1 MSLLALLSAPA
12 SRHVVLDGDSIVSGG
27 ASNVPVGLS
36 RTQLAALLPHC
47 SVASVAVAGSLA
59 NVLPHAGWDT
69 PEPSNTIAYVAVGH
83 NDLNAG
89 MTAAAVYAGIAAVV
103 TELRNGGA
111 LYVVVRTVIAGTLTA
126 PQETQRLALNVLLRA
141 DKAGAHA
148 LHDAAL
154 DSYFAAPGWGPSQ
167 ASTYLEGDST
177 GDSVH
182 PGTAG
187 TLRLMTGLADV
198 INAGLL

>member
-1 MSLLALLSAPA
+1 M
-12 SRHVVLDGDSIVSGG
+12 LDGDSIIAGG
-27 ASNVPVGLS
+27 ASNVPIGLS

-47 SVASVAVAGSLA
+47 SVASVAVSGSLA
-59 NVLPHAGWDT
+59 NVLPHAGWNV
-69 PEPSNTIAYVAVGH
+69 PAPSNTIVYVGVGH

-103 TELRNGGA
+103 VALRSGGA
-111 LYVVVRTVIAGTLTA
+111 RHVVVRTVIAGTLTA
-126 PQETQRLALNVLLRA
+126 PQETERLALNVLLRA
-141 DKAGAHA
+141 DKAGADA

-154 DSYFAAPGWGPSQ
+154 DTYFSAPGWGPSQ

-182 PGTAG
+182 PGTLG
-187 TLRLMTGLADV
+187 TLRLMTGLADLL
-198 INAGLL
+198 NAELL

>member
-1 MSLLALLSAPA
+1 MI
-12 SRHVVLDGDSIVSGG
+12 DGDSINAGG
-27 ASNVPVGLS
+27 AANVPVGLP

-59 NVLPHAGWDT
+59 NVLPHAGWNIPAPT
-69 PEPSNTIAYVAVGH
+69 NTIVYVGVGH

-103 TELRNGGA
+103 VTLRSGGA

-126 PQETQRLALNVLLRA
+126 PQEVQRLALNALLRA

-154 DSYFAAPGWGPSQ
+154 DSYFAAPGWGPDG
-167 ASTYLEGDST
+167 AGTYFESGDST